1 MNKIDASPVNELS
14 NQRRDQSV
22 EAYRARKDVDGA
34 FQRTQGRDCRW
45 IDRCNGIQNSVGGQP
60 IEQTSEGDALL
71 PTGGGIE
78 QVTDV
83 CHKIGRRLVVHRT

>member
-1 MNKIDASPVNELS
+1 MLVDEPPD
-14 NQRRDQSV
+14 QRRDQSV

-45 IDRCNGIQNSVGGQP
+45 IDRCNGIHNPVGGQP

-71 PTGGGIE
+71 PTGGVVE

-83 CHKIGRRLVVHRT
+83 CHTVGRRLG